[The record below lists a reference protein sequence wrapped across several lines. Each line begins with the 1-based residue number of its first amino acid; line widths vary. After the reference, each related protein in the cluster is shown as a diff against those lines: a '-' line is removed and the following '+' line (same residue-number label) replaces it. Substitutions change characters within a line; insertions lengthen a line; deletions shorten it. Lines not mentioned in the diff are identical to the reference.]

1 MELRAQCLK
10 ALAADDLNQK
20 LNQVQ
25 AIYESFK
32 SHQIKIDAKA
42 DIKHTYHLPGAP
54 PKPDIV
60 APRLVEKR
68 SASTQHGKLI
78 FIHALAH
85 IEFSAINLAL
95 DIIWRFKNLPEQF
108 YSDWLQIAY
117 EEQAHFNLLNS
128 YLKKFGLAYGSFN
141 AHNSLWEMAERTS
154 HDLIHRLALIPR
166 TMEARGLD
174 AVPEIRDRF
183 KQIQDERAVEI
194 LEIILRDEIG
204 HVLIGNRWYGW
215 LCAQRGVD
223 AIETYA
229 SLARQYKAP
238 AMRGP
243 FNLDARRA
251 AGFSEAEL
259 DALVLTCN

>member
-174 AVPEIRDRF
+174 VTPPIIEKF
-183 KQIQDERAVEI
+183 KQQRDDDIAAI
-194 LEIILRDEIG
+194 LEIIYEEEIH
-204 HVLIGNRWYGW
+204 HVSIGNIWYRWACDTQK
-215 LCAQRGVD
+215 LD
-223 AIETYA
+223 PHETYKNL
-229 SLARQYKAP
+229 LATYDIELNYQKLNKEARYKA
-238 AMRGP
+238 
-243 FNLDARRA
+243 
-251 AGFSEAEL
+251 GFLKEEL
-259 DALVLTCN
+259 I

>member
-10 ALAADDLNQK
+10 ALAANDLNQK

-32 SHQIKIDAKA
+32 SHQIKIDSKS

-54 PKPDIV
+54 SKPDIV

-68 SASTQHGKLI
+68 SASTQQGKLI

-117 EEQAHFNLLNS
+117 EEKTHFNLLNS
-128 YLKKFGLAYGSFN
+128 YLKKFDLAYGSFN

-174 AVPEIRDRF
+174 VTPSIIEKFKQQRDDDIAEILQIIYEEEIR
-183 KQIQDERAVEI
+183 
-194 LEIILRDEIG
+194 
-204 HVLIGNRWYGW
+204 HVSVGNIWYRWACDTQK
-215 LCAQRGVD
+215 LD
-223 AIETYA
+223 PHETYKN
-229 SLARQYKAP
+229 LLVTYDIELNYQKLNKEARYKA
-238 AMRGP
+238 
-243 FNLDARRA
+243 
-251 AGFSEAEL
+251 GFLKEEL
-259 DALVLTCN
+259 I

>member
-174 AVPEIRDRF
+174 VTPPIIEKFKQQRDDDIAAILQTIYEEEIR
-183 KQIQDERAVEI
+183 
-194 LEIILRDEIG
+194 
-204 HVLIGNRWYGW
+204 HVSIGNIWYRWACDTQK
-215 LCAQRGVD
+215 LD
-223 AIETYA
+223 PHETYKNL
-229 SLARQYKAP
+229 LATYDIELNYQKLNKEARYKA
-238 AMRGP
+238 
-243 FNLDARRA
+243 
-251 AGFSEAEL
+251 GFLKEEL
-259 DALVLTCN
+259 I

>member
-10 ALAADDLNQK
+10 ALAANDLNQK

-32 SHQIKIDAKA
+32 SRQIKIDSKS
-42 DIKHTYHLPGAP
+42 DIKHAYHLPGAP
-54 PKPDIV
+54 SRPNIV
-60 APRLVEKR
+60 PPRLVEKR
-68 SASTQHGKLI
+68 SASTQQGKLI

-117 EEQAHFNLLNS
+117 EEKTHFNLLNS
-128 YLKKFGLAYGSFN
+128 YLKKFDLAYGSFN

-174 AVPEIRDRF
+174 VTPPIIEKFKQQRDDDIAAILQIIYEEEIR
-183 KQIQDERAVEI
+183 
-194 LEIILRDEIG
+194 
-204 HVLIGNRWYGW
+204 HVSIGNIWYRWACDTQK
-215 LCAQRGVD
+215 LDPQ
-223 AIETYA
+223 ETYKN
-229 SLARQYKAP
+229 LLVTYDIELNYQKLNKEARYKA
-238 AMRGP
+238 
-243 FNLDARRA
+243 
-251 AGFSEAEL
+251 GFLKEEL
-259 DALVLTCN
+259 I

>member
-10 ALAADDLNQK
+10 ALAANDLNQK

-32 SHQIKIDAKA
+32 SHQIKIDSKS
-42 DIKHTYHLPGAP
+42 DIKHAHLLPGAP
-54 PKPDIV
+54 SKPDIV

-68 SASTQHGKLI
+68 SASTQQGKLI

-117 EEQAHFNLLNS
+117 EEKTHFNLLNS
-128 YLKKFGLAYGSFN
+128 YLKKFDLAYGSFN

-174 AVPEIRDRF
+174 VTPPIIEKFKQQRDDDIAAILQIIYEEEIR
-183 KQIQDERAVEI
+183 
-194 LEIILRDEIG
+194 
-204 HVLIGNRWYGW
+204 HVSIGNIWYRWACDTQK
-215 LCAQRGVD
+215 LDPQ
-223 AIETYA
+223 ETYKN
-229 SLARQYKAP
+229 LLVTYDIELNYQKLNKEARYKA
-238 AMRGP
+238 
-243 FNLDARRA
+243 
-251 AGFSEAEL
+251 GFLKEEL
-259 DALVLTCN
+259 I

>member
-10 ALAADDLNQK
+10 ALAANDLNQK

-32 SHQIKIDAKA
+32 SHQIKIDSKA
-42 DIKHTYHLPGAP
+42 DIKHTHHLPGAP
-54 PKPDIV
+54 SKPDIV
-60 APRLVEKR
+60 PPRLVEKR

-108 YSDWLQIAY
+108 YSDWIQIAY
-117 EEQAHFNLLNS
+117 EEQTHFNLLND
-128 YLKKFGLAYGSFN
+128 YLKKFDLAYGSFN

-174 AVPEIRDRF
+174 VTPPIIEKF
-183 KQIQDERAVEI
+183 KQQRDDDIVTILQIIYEEEI
-194 LEIILRDEIG
+194 H
-204 HVLIGNRWYGW
+204 HVSIGNIWYRWACDTQK
-215 LCAQRGVD
+215 LD
-223 AIETYA
+223 PHETYKN
-229 SLARQYKAP
+229 LLVTYDIELNYQKLNKEARYKA
-238 AMRGP
+238 
-243 FNLDARRA
+243 
-251 AGFSEAEL
+251 GFLKEEL
-259 DALVLTCN
+259 I